1 MGKVDRKELGEPKP
15 HYKRGQ
21 HPNSKKN
28 LEMGMAKPGDVL
40 NPNGKPPGTRDRKTT
55 LQKWIDLQ
63 VTFPNRNKHGQPI
76 FKELGQDISITV
88 EDEIDLALILEA
100 KKGNIA
106 AIKEIKDSLYGKIA
120 EKNEHSGPDGGP
132 IPQKFVVE
140 VVK

>member
-1 MGKVDRKELGEPKP
+1 MKDKKEIRK
-15 HYKRGQ
+15 YARGQ
-21 HPNSKKN
+21 NPNSKRN
-28 LEMGMAKPGDVL
+28 LQPVKKGEVR